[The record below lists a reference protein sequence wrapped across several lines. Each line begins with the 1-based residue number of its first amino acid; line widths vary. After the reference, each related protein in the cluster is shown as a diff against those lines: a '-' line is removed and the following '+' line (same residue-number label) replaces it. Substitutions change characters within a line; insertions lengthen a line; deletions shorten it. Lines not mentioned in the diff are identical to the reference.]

1 MAGKVSWMMMLVSS
15 IQTEHSLL
23 DMKALVVV
31 VAEVKVEMELDKQY
45 NKKEHMQSYKLTRK
59 AGNNKLSLDT
69 GLDMLIVV
77 AGV

>member
-1 MAGKVSWMMMLVSS
+1 MAGKVSWMMMLVSN

-23 DMKALVVV
+23 DKKALVVV
-31 VAEVKVEMELDKQY
+31 VAEVKVEKELDKQY